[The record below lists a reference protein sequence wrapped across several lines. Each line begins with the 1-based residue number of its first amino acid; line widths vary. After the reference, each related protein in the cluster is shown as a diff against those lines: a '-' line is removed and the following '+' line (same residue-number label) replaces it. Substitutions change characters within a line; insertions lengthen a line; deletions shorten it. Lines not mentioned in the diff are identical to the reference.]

1 VPDSLTPGRLTPGRL
16 TRRALNRA
24 TLDRQLLLRRHTMPV
39 LKAVAELGG
48 MQAQAPLAPYAGLW
62 TRLEGFHPED
72 LSTLISERAVLRAH
86 VMRNTVHLVTT
97 QDYLDSGPLFTQLR
111 ERALRGSFGQRLPG
125 ADFTEVRAYAAA
137 VLAGRQLTRAQLG
150 KLLAERWPGADEN
163 ALGHAATH
171 LLPVVQVPP
180 RGIWGT
186 TGKVTVALV
195 QDWLR
200 TPVTVLPLTAQPEAM
215 KRLVLRYLAA
225 FGPATVNDMQ
235 TWSGLTRLREIT
247 GRLAG
252 QLRTLTGPG
261 GEELLDLPDAPRPD
275 PDTPAPPRFLP
286 EYDNLLLSYA
296 DRGRVIPHGRPVP
309 LPPGNG
315 SAQGTLLIDGQWN
328 ATWKI
333 TRSVLHIQPFIPL
346 STAEADAITTEGAR
360 LLDFAAESSE
370 SRDIRF
376 G

>member
-1 VPDSLTPGRLTPGRL
+1 MPDTPAPGRL

-24 TLDRQLLLRRHTMPV
+24 TLDRQLLLRRHIMPV

-62 TRLEGFHPED
+62 TRLEDFKPED

-86 VMRNTVHLVTT
+86 VMRNTVHLVTAK
-97 QDYLDSGPLFTQLR
+97 DYLDSGQLFTRLR
-111 ERALRGSFGQRLPG
+111 ERGLQAAFGKRLPG
-125 ADFTEVRAYAAA
+125 VDFAEVRAHAAA
-137 VLAGRQLTRAQLG
+137 VLAGHEFTRGQLG
-150 KLLAERWPGADEN
+150 KLLAERWPDVDES

-180 RGIWGT
+180 RGIWGK
-186 TGKVTVALV
+186 TGQVTVTLI
-195 QDWLR
+195 QDWLAS
-200 TPVTVLPLTAQPEAM
+200 PPAM
-215 KRLVLRYLAA
+215 PADAAERLVLRYLAA
-225 FGPATVNDMQ
+225 FGPATVNDIQ

-247 GRLAG
+247 ERIAG
-252 QLRTLTGPG
+252 QLRTFGGPG

-286 EYDNLLLSYA
+286 EYDNLLLSHA
-296 DRGRVIPHGRPVP
+296 DRTRVIPHGRPVP

-315 SAQGTLLIDGQWN
+315 SSQGTLLIDGQWN

-333 TRSVLHIQPFIPL
+333 TPSVLHIQPFIPL
-346 STAEADAITTEGAR
+346 STADADAITAEGAR
-360 LLDFAAESSE
+360 LLGFAPESAE